1 MKTRV
6 NITLDEQV
14 IKRIDKYA
22 SKHFMSR
29 SAAITMLILKATEE
43 SKDTDKS

>member
-14 IKRIDKYA
+14 IKRIDQYA
-22 SKHFMSR
+22 SEHFMSR
-29 SAAITMLILKATEE
+29 SAAITMLILKATNE
-43 SKDTDKS
+43 KNNTNKL